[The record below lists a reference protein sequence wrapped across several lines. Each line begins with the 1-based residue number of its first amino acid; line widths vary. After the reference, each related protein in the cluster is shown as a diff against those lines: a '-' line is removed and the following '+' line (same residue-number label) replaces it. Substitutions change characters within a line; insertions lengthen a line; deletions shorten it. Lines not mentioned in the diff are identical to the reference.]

1 MLFMKRRQFKFCFV
15 FSKVFGGEVSG
26 NMAKKKYY
34 AVKRGKTPGVYLTWE
49 DCKAQVDGFS
59 GADYKGFS
67 TEEEALAYAG
77 IETSC
82 NGDAG
87 KDLRED
93 ERPFVAEGNAVAY
106 VDGSYNV
113 ATGEYSC
120 GVVFMTKEDEIHM
133 AEKGES
139 EELAVMRNV
148 AGEIMGAELA
158 MKKAVEMGLK
168 KLKIYHDYE
177 GIAAWCLG
185 RWKTNKEGTR
195 AYRAYFDSIKDQI
208 QIQFVKVKGHSGDT
222 YNDLADELAKSVI
235 F

>member
-1 MLFMKRRQFKFCFV
+1 
-15 FSKVFGGEVSG
+15 
-26 NMAKKKYY
+26 MAKKKYY

-59 GADYKGFS
+59 GAEYKGFP
-67 TEEEALAYAG
+67 TEEEAFAYAG
-77 IETSC
+77 IEKPCTEGITEESGE
-82 NGDAG
+82 NKRPPIKEGD
-87 KDLRED
+87 
-93 ERPFVAEGNAVAY
+93 AVAY

-120 GVVFMTKEDEIHM
+120 GVVFMTKDDETHI
-133 AEKGES
+133 AERGQS
-139 EELAVMRNV
+139 EELASMRNV

-158 MKKAVEMGLK
+158 MKRAVEMGLK

-195 AYRAYFDSIKDQI
+195 AYQAYFDSIKDRI
-208 QIQFVKVKGHSGDT
+208 EIQFVKVKGHSGDA

>member
-1 MLFMKRRQFKFCFV
+1 
-15 FSKVFGGEVSG
+15 
-26 NMAKKKYY
+26 MAKKKYY
-34 AVKRGKTPGVYLTWE
+34 AVKKGKTPGVYLTWE

-59 GADYKGFS
+59 GAEYKGFP
-67 TEEEALAYAG
+67 TEEEAFAYAG
-77 IETSC
+77 IEKPCTEGITEES
-82 NGDAG
+82 
-87 KDLRED
+87 RED
-93 ERPFVAEGNAVAY
+93 TEKNPGILSRENERPSIKEGDAVAY

-120 GVVFMTKEDEIHM
+120 GVVFMTKDDETHI
-133 AEKGES
+133 AERGQS
-139 EELAVMRNV
+139 EELASMRNV

-158 MKKAVEMGLK
+158 MKRAVEMGLK

-195 AYRAYFDSIKDQI
+195 AYQAYFDSIKDRLE
-208 QIQFVKVKGHSGDT
+208 IQFVKVKGHSGDV